1 MVCRERGSLST
12 SADEET
18 VSDACAARPGLS
30 IGYENVDGT
39 RVVVLRGEI
48 DHHHRDGPQEALLPP
63 EGSPRTVADFGG
75 ATFMDPSGVDVLI
88 ATHQAGGRLRLV
100 GGRELVRCVM
110 AFVGIDVFIP
120 CHPTVEDALTS

>member
-1 MVCRERGSLST
+1 MSG
-12 SADEET
+12 
-18 VSDACAARPGLS
+18 ACAARPGLS

-88 ATHQAGGRLRLV
+88 ATHQAGAGCVWWV
-100 GGRELVRCVM
+100 GGSPSGASWRSSASTRSFPATPPSRM
-110 AFVGIDVFIP
+110 P
-120 CHPTVEDALTS
+120 